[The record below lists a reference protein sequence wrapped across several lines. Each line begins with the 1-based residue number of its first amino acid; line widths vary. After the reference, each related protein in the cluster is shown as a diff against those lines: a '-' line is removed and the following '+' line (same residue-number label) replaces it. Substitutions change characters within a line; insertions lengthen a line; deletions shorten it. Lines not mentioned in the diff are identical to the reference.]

1 LLGSGCYFGWRLRL
15 IIKTTFMALERQC
28 EDSKNVEDL
37 LEIMMFSKFM
47 KTRAAIGFGLT
58 IGLVGLVAGI
68 VMFDPVQIV
77 VSVTL
82 IGCEVD
88 QWLKRDKA

>member
-1 LLGSGCYFGWRLRL
+1 
-15 IIKTTFMALERQC
+15 
-28 EDSKNVEDL
+28 
-37 LEIMMFSKFM
+37 MFSKFM